1 MARDA
6 TKKYRKNT
14 NNGKGNAGASRC
26 TSIDLFPAHQK
37 YKHYFGFTFC
47 LDQTRRRGSI
57 YGRDLLGVFLRLWTC
72 LALSELY
79 DCLYDAFTLQW
90 KTIILC
96 VTGCWWS
103 IAVGGSC
110 TFPKC
115 PLSYTVHIAF
125 SHNHWLAVRQDILQK
140 KIRQMFPD
148 WGGCDSCTM
157 HLSWWSVSGN
167 PPLRKRAPGS
177 SQSELPRIVGS
188 TNFNSSL
195 NIWIL
200 QSNWSASVIQSFTTI
215 SSKMINCGECM
226 CQSSLLSNGAPGSF
240 QSELLKI
247 VPSSTN
253 FRLSLNIWII
263 QIILCA

>member
-1 MARDA
+1 MENCKPVSVPRSPRDEAREPADEEMVDRVTA
-6 TKKYRKNT
+6 T
-14 NNGKGNAGASRC
+14 
-26 TSIDLFPAHQK
+26 
-37 YKHYFGFTFC
+37 
-47 LDQTRRRGSI
+47 
-57 YGRDLLGVFLRLWTC
+57 
-72 LALSELY
+72 
-79 DCLYDAFTLQW
+79 
-90 KTIILC
+90 
-96 VTGCWWS
+96 
-103 IAVGGSC
+103 
-110 TFPKC
+110 
-115 PLSYTVHIAF
+115 
-125 SHNHWLAVRQDILQK
+125 
-140 KIRQMFPD
+140 MFR
-148 WGGCDSCTM
+148 SCTM

-200 QSNWSASVIQSFTTI
+200 QSNWIASVIQSFTTI
-215 SSKMINCGECM
+215 SSKMINCGECK
-226 CQSSLLSNGAPGSF
+226 CQSSLLSNRAPGSF